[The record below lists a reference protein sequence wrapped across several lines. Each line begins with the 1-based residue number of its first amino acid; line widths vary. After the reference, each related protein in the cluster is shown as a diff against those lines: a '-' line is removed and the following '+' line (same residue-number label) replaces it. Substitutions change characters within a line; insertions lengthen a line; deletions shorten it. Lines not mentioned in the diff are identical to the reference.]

1 MITPMTLTNRLV
13 GVLKLD
19 APAYEDIESDPR
31 ANTQA
36 LTIVILASLAAG
48 LGAGLTLGFGG
59 LVRVTIG
66 ALAGWVMWAGVT
78 YLLGT
83 RVWPEAQTRT
93 DMGELLR
100 VIGFSYAPHFFSI
113 FGVLPGVGV
122 LIRIAVN
129 LWLLATTVVA
139 VRQAL
144 DYRSTFR
151 AFRVVVVGWLIFVAI
166 AWAAGDGYPP

>member
-1 MITPMTLTNRLV
+1 MITAMTLTNRLV

-19 APAYEDIESDPR
+19 APTYEDIERDPR

-36 LTIVILASLAAG
+36 LTVVIVASLAAG
-48 LGAGLTLGFGG
+48 LGAGLTLGLGG
-59 LVRVTIG
+59 LVRATIG
-66 ALAGWVMWAGVT
+66 AVAGWVMWAGVT

-83 RVWPEAQTRT
+83 RVWPESETRT

-113 FGVLPGVGV
+113 FGVLPIVGV
-122 LIRIAVN
+122 LIRIAVS

-144 DYRSTFR
+144 DYRSTLH

-166 AWAAGDGYPP
+166 AWAADGWPT